1 MRIRI
6 GYPEHSE
13 WKKEEAERPARRL
26 RWSGDELPVFRT
38 ISRPSPL
45 RRSRIGSC
53 WDRVGADKGGSM
65 RRNRSYGTSWTRC
78 LFRCRADCVPSGFPA
93 RRRPEANLGGLVIV
107 ECSRERTMGLRW
119 MAAIRLWSG
128 DRSVHLPTEGA
139 GYLLLTLAVGVTV
152 INTGH
157 TLFIP
162 RAGML
167 AEPHRS
173 ARAAS
178 GADSQAAG
186 GLSAPAGLGLR
197 QSALLVARL
206 GRVAS
211 EGAGGSS

>member
-1 MRIRI
+1 
-6 GYPEHSE
+6 
-13 WKKEEAERPARRL
+13 
-26 RWSGDELPVFRT
+26 
-38 ISRPSPL
+38 
-45 RRSRIGSC
+45 
-53 WDRVGADKGGSM
+53 
-65 RRNRSYGTSWTRC
+65 
-78 LFRCRADCVPSGFPA
+78 
-93 RRRPEANLGGLVIV
+93 
-107 ECSRERTMGLRW
+107 MGLRW

-162 RAGML
+162 RAGTL

-173 ARAAS
+173 VRAAS
-178 GADSQAAG
+178 GAESQAAG
-186 GLSAPAGLGLR
+186 GLSALAGLCLR

-211 EGAGGSS
+211 EGGS